1 MIEKHRNPIH
11 DDFKSSIELKQ
22 IFEEKRLCALVDCQ
36 NLLTEFKGPGQDVL
50 CRKHQVEQ
58 IEYGGF
64 GRYDRPHTFHRG
76 FVCDECGQD
85 ARELPVIKAIQDE
98 VVKMRAIRSIMHGD
112 HQHLKSEGGS
122 DAETNIRQLC
132 ITCHMVKTIVEQ
144 DYLGGKRQH
153 EQKT

>member
-1 MIEKHRNPIH
+1 MIEKFRNPIN
-11 DDFKSSIELKQ
+11 DDFKSSTERKQ
-22 IFEEKRLCALVDCQ
+22 IFEEKRSCTLVDCQ

-122 DAETNIRQLC
+122 DAEKNIRRLC
-132 ITCHMVKTIVEQ
+132 IICHMVKTMVEQ

-153 EQKT
+153 EQTT